1 MSDEGTDYI
10 ELDIKSTKIV
20 SVKLDADV
28 VYEIDR
34 MVKKHN
40 FRNRSEVIR
49 EALDFYIELL
59 NTYNRREIKELRKML
74 KNRVE
79 VLQQL

>member
-1 MSDEGTDYI
+1 MFDERTDYI

-20 SVKLDADV
+20 SVKLDADM